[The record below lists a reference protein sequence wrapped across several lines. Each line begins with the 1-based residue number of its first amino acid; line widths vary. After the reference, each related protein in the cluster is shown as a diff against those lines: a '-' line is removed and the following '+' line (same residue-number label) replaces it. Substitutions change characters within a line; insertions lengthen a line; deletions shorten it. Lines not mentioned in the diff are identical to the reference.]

1 MKLVDNVIKADATLG
16 VKVEPYDDTELR
28 ERVEA
33 LEEKPDKDTIYDD
46 TALTERVTA
55 LENKPDKDTVY
66 DDTAIKASVKANT
79 DALGGHTVKSDVP
92 ADAKFTD
99 TVYDDSE
106 IKRRV
111 AVNASDI
118 ADVNNHLEQG
128 LQMVQAKQDAT
139 PSSALTDPAGTGIQ
153 LVANQKIDYD
163 KLADAIIAK
172 YQGQTLAGK
181 AQSVKSA
188 LDTVRSVQDQTIK
201 AEDSSTPCS
210 YSAGNFF
217 VYDGKLYKAS
227 ADFSSVTLTADN
239 ISTYAEAQT
248 QTAINALNQS
258 LLNRY
263 NDTSLLI
270 DESKIKRWVPD
281 GSEQS
286 YGTVNRAWYWKIGY
300 TVYVDID
307 IIFNS
312 NSYYAILGLP
322 NGYKP
327 IANSDVTICINGG
340 DLDAKSRS
348 YLRLKPFF
356 VQPYATTGGGG
367 RVQIYYNY
375 QAFG

>member
-16 VKVEPYDDTELR
+16 VKVDPYDDTELR

-99 TVYDDSE
+99 TVYDDSA

-258 LLNRY
+258 LFNSPDVLASN
-263 NDTSLLI
+263 I
-270 DESKIKRWVPD
+270 PVIKAYPD
-281 GSEQS
+281 NSTQS
-286 YGTVNRAWYWKIGY
+286 FGTCYKLWYWKVY
-300 TVYVDID
+300 STVYVFFDID
-307 IIFNS
+307 KTSTGLILYSPIKGYRPHYTYSIETWLTVQSGANTGITVSVRLRKDVYIMPSKNAHIVGNF
-312 NSYYAILGLP
+312 SYP
-322 NGYKP
+322 
-327 IANSDVTICINGG
+327 
-340 DLDAKSRS
+340 
-348 YLRLKPFF
+348 
-356 VQPYATTGGGG
+356 
-367 RVQIYYNY
+367 
-375 QAFG
+375 AFD

>member
-111 AVNASDI
+111 ADNASDI
-118 ADVNNHLEQG
+118 ADVYNNLEQG
-128 LQMVQAKQDAT
+128 FQMVQAKQDAT

-286 YGTVNRAWYWKIGY
+286 YGTVNHAWYWKIGY